1 MIDLGGGSIVVLQLD
16 DATSLNNLLLNNTER
31 FQRFFPKTL
40 AQNLNIKMS
49 EEYIL
54 TKKLLIATN
63 EEYTLGLKEK
73 ISGDIIGL
81 VIIKN
86 INREIA
92 DAEVAYCLGANFGGK
107 GLMTKAVNE
116 IGRFAKEEC
125 HLKTL
130 FILAHKT
137 NRPSIRVAEKTGYD
151 WSETQLKSYTPVNEA
166 DALDMEKFVKTL

>member
-1 MIDLGGGSIVVLQLD
+1 LID
-16 DATSLNNLLLNNTER
+16 A
-31 FQRFFPKTL
+31 K
-40 AQNLNIKMS
+40 
-49 EEYIL
+49 
-54 TKKLLIATN
+54 

-92 DAEVAYCLGANFGGK
+92 DAEVAYCLDANFGRK
-107 GLMTKAVNE
+107 GLITKAVNG

-130 FILAHKT
+130 FIMAHKT
-137 NRPSIRVAEKTGYD
+137 NIPSVRVAEKTGYD
-151 WSETQLKSYTPVNEA
+151 WSETQLKSFKPVNETN
-166 DALDMEKFVKTL
+166 ALDMEKFVKVL